1 MIDPILD
8 DGYVRAL
15 AGLGAL
21 RSYAKNT
28 VVFHEGSLL
37 LNAMASPV
45 GAFRRR
51 SRTFGSQPAN
61 R

>member
-28 VVFHEGSLL
+28 VVFHEGDQSDQVLRGHP
-37 LNAMASPV
+37 SF
-45 GAFRRR
+45 GREGKDR
-51 SRTFGSQPAN
+51 STCGK
-61 R
+61 